1 MEGAQAQGEHAALD
15 KEKGRREVKLKKKYR
30 VLEKR
35 YSDGGV
41 GFFPQRG
48 DWWHGWRYFADNSSR
63 RGSDEPRSWLSYDTY
78 EEAEKWLRREMAAD
92 KAIAAGERPRPS
104 FPPVFAIKSIPH
116 PVEEK

>member
-1 MEGAQAQGEHAALD
+1 MKEGSAEM
-15 KEKGRREVKLKKKYR
+15 KLKKKYR
-30 VLEKR
+30 ILEKR

-63 RGSDEPRSWLSYDTY
+63 RGWDEPNSWLSYDTY
-78 EEAEKWLRREMAAD
+78 EEAEQWLRREMAASRE
-92 KAIAAGERPRPS
+92 IAEGKRPKPS
-104 FPPVFAIKSIPH
+104 FPHVFAIKSIPH